1 MEVGVGFKCCRFR
14 WVEGF
19 ENSLRLLSLGFR
31 RWGNCARPG
40 FHAEGAEGDAENAE
54 KALAVKLTGTEVIL
68 DNQKRLNR
76 IACGSKA
83 LSEETRAPI
92 WALRLENRLSS
103 GVGDSGGWRL

>member
-1 MEVGVGFKCCRFR
+1 MTRV
-14 WVEGF
+14 
-19 ENSLRLLSLGFR
+19 
-31 RWGNCARPG
+31 PG

-54 KALAVKLTGTEVIL
+54 KALAGTEVIL

-76 IACGSKA
+76 IACGNKA
-83 LSEETRAPI
+83 LSEESRAPI